1 MKILIWS
8 PLISNDIGTVG
19 TVLNTAKSLK
29 KFSGKKYQI
38 TILNVAKEWDK
49 FKKFISENNI
59 NLIDLNI
66 GLSFNSLPKG
76 SKIKSRFTYILISI
90 FSIFKLHKYI
100 QKEKPDYLFVH
111 LITFAPLVLMNI
123 FNYNT
128 NFILRISGYPK
139 LNILRK
145 FFWKISN
152 KKIYK
157 IFCPTHG
164 AKKQL
169 IQQKIF
175 DEKKIFVVH
184 EPIIDLEKNKNL
196 NNNLN
201 LIDYSKKYDKYVV
214 TIGRLTKQKNHKF
227 LINCFDKIIK
237 TKPELKLLICGEG
250 EERENLE
257 NQIEKLN
264 RKNRIILL
272 GYQKNIE
279 PILKN
284 SLFFILTSEWEDP
297 GFVLIESMF
306 FNTIVFSSNCKN
318 GPFELIDDTHNG
330 FLYNKNDSDDFV
342 KKFFKIYEL
351 IINKNELIDRIK
363 FNAKQKTKLFTLKYH
378 YNLLEK
384 ILIK

>member
-1 MKILIWS
+1 M
-8 PLISNDIGTVG
+8 
-19 TVLNTAKSLK
+19 
-29 KFSGKKYQI
+29 
-38 TILNVAKEWDK
+38 
-49 FKKFISENNI
+49 
-59 NLIDLNI
+59 
-66 GLSFNSLPKG
+66 
-76 SKIKSRFTYILISI
+76 
-90 FSIFKLHKYI
+90 
-100 QKEKPDYLFVH
+100 
-111 LITFAPLVLMNI
+111 
-123 FNYNT
+123 
-128 NFILRISGYPK
+128 
-139 LNILRK
+139 
-145 FFWKISN
+145 
-152 KKIYK
+152 
-157 IFCPTHG
+157 
-164 AKKQL
+164 
-169 IQQKIF
+169 
-175 DEKKIFVVH
+175 
-184 EPIIDLEKNKNL
+184 
-196 NNNLN
+196 
-201 LIDYSKKYDKYVV
+201 